1 MCDVWLCRHRRITVL
16 PAHPWP
22 SSQSRFAATDT
33 SAQIRRVGSFRAGVD
48 AAPSR
53 PAGGGSGGGDW
64 ARPGP
69 PRRWRTRSPRGRRGL
84 AGSRWR
90 RRTPIPKSKGVGK
103 GKGRDAD
110 RVEQVA
116 IATAKLTMI
125 VATDAQNRQA
135 AVYEAWELEASKP
148 MAEFAVQAG
157 QKYDADA
164 KELKKKHA
172 VDSQVDT
179 GSLRPPHLVIAAAA
193 IKGISTLVTEDSEK
207 VPTEFWTTVVRQEG
221 PEFLGSCITHFQA
234 KKNKAPNKKEKQH
247 EAESRHPDH
256 GAPEGGTPEEA
267 GLGAARSTPARA
279 EEPGAFDLEIELE
292 LVGEAVPRVQTRGR
306 PRTPQPNTRRA
317 PNEPPT
323 AFRESRR

>member
-1 MCDVWLCRHRRITVL
+1 FCAMCGYAGTDG
-16 PAHPWP
+16 
-22 SSQSRFAATDT
+22 SRFFQHIRGHLPRAVLQPRTPAPRSGLDPSEQASTQRPADLQVAA
-33 SAQIRRVGSFRAGVD
+33 AAAGIGRG
-48 AAPSR
+48 PGLH
-53 PAGGGSGGGDW
+53 AGGG
-64 ARPGP
+64 PV
-69 PRRWRTRSPRGRRGL
+69 RRGADVGWRAR
-84 AGSRWR
+84 AGAG
-90 RRTPIPKSKGVGK
+90 KGVGK